1 MNILLVN
8 NKSFFYWSLTLV
20 LMTLPFPKYSL
31 NSMSMILCLLTWIG
45 YSSFKKKIEKVKAQ
59 LPLFMLLSS
68 LFWISLLGLSYT
80 KNLEEG
86 FMNLKQSLP
95 FFIFPLI
102 FLSIDLN
109 KKDYST
115 ILKYFSNSV
124 VLASIFALIKSVFLK
139 MNNFGDYLFFD
150 QLAIVLEKHT
160 TYFALFVII
169 AIAYFLF
176 ETKKSNWKGSIY
188 FGTLISFLLV
198 MLYMLSVRI
207 SILGLILV
215 FSIYLLQQNNKISF
229 AKLLTCFFICSS
241 ISLVYLL
248 PNFQKRF
255 NSTSPEGVEI
265 SDMGS
270 RVIHWKA
277 VLKRIGNENLL
288 FGSGTGDGH
297 TGLYEEYLKLNFET
311 GFLNKYNAHNQY
323 LETTLFFGVIGLF
336 LLWSI
341 FFKTIVKCIQVK
353 DMFGLS
359 ITIVFIIFMITESI
373 LERHSGT
380 VIFAYLNS
388 IIVSTK
394 ISK

>member
-1 MNILLVN
+1 MNVLLVN

-31 NSMSMILCLLTWIG
+31 NSISMILCLLAWIG
-45 YSSFKKKIEKVKAQ
+45 YTPFKKKIEKIRSQ
-59 LPLFMLLSS
+59 LPLFVLLSS
-68 LFWISLLGLSYT
+68 FFWLSLLGLIYT
-80 KNLEEG
+80 KNLDEG

-102 FLSIDLN
+102 FLSIDLK
-109 KKDYST
+109 KKDYIK
-115 ILKYFSNSV
+115 ILKYFSSSV
-124 VLASIFALIKSVFLK
+124 VLASVFALIKSLLIK
-139 MNNFGDYLFFD
+139 INNYGDYLFFD
-150 QLAIVLEKHT
+150 QLAIILEKHT

-169 AIAYFLF
+169 AISYFLF
-176 ETKKSNWKGSIY
+176 EIKNSKWKKSIC
-188 FGTLISFLLV
+188 FGAIISFLLL

-207 SILGLILV
+207 SVLGLISIG
-215 FSIYLLQQNNKISF
+215 FIYLLQCKNKISF
-229 AKLLTCFFICSS
+229 AKQLSLFVICCL
-241 ISLVYLL
+241 ISLVYLS

-255 NSTSPEGVEI
+255 NSKSPEGVEI

-277 VLKRIGNENLL
+277 VLKRISNENLF

-297 TGLYEEYLKLNFET
+297 TGLYEEYLKFNFET

-323 LETTLFFGVIGLF
+323 LETTLFFGITGLF
-336 LLWSI
+336 LLLLI
-341 FFKTIVKCIQVK
+341 LYKTIVKCIQVK

-380 VIFAYLNS
+380 VIFSYLIS
-388 IIVSTK
+388 MIISNK
-394 ISK
+394 IRK

>member
-31 NSMSMILCLLTWIG
+31 NSISMILCLLAWIG
-45 YSSFKKKIEKVKAQ
+45 YTPFKKKIEKVKMQ
-59 LPLFMLLSS
+59 LPLFLLFSS
-68 LFWISLLGLSYT
+68 FFWLSLLGLFYT
-80 KNLEEG
+80 ENLDKG

-109 KKDYST
+109 KKDYLE

-124 VLASIFALIKSVFLK
+124 VLASIFALIKALLIK

-150 QLAIVLEKHT
+150 RLAIILEKHT

-169 AIAYFLF
+169 AITYFLF
-176 ETKKSNWKGSIY
+176 EIKKSNWKKSIY
-188 FGTLISFLLV
+188 FGALISFLLI

-207 SILGLILV
+207 SVLGLISVV
-215 FSIYLLQQNNKISF
+215 FIYLLQYKDKISF
-229 AKLLTCFFICSS
+229 AKRLPLFIICCL
-241 ISLVYLL
+241 ISLVYLS

-277 VLKRIGNENLL
+277 VLKRIGNENLI

-297 TGLYEEYLKLNFET
+297 AGLYEEYLNLNFET

-323 LETTLFFGVIGLF
+323 LETTLFFGITGLF
-336 LLWSI
+336 LLLLI
-341 FFKTIVKCIQVK
+341 LYKLTVKSAQVK
-353 DMFGLS
+353 DKVGLS

-373 LERHSGT
+373 LERHSGI
-380 VIFAYLNS
+380 VIFAFLS
-388 IIVSTK
+388 SMIVSTK